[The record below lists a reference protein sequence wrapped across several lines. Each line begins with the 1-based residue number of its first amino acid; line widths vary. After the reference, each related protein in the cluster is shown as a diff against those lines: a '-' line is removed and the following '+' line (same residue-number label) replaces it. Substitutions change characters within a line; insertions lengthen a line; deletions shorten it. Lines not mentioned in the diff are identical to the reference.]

1 MSLKTFMLAGALVA
15 SFSVSAEQIVLQDGS
30 RINGKILSM
39 TGGSYQVQT
48 DSMGV
53 ITIDKSKINS
63 ISQSGG
69 QPTMS
74 NDAAMQA
81 GQSAVQSLQTT
92 IAGDQG
98 LMTSILQLQS
108 DPDMQ
113 AVLSDPELMRA
124 VQSFDLQTLQNH
136 PKIKKLM
143 TNSRVQSIQQKVS
156 P

>member
-1 MSLKTFMLAGALVA
+1 MGLKTFMLAGALVA

-63 ISQSGG
+63 ISQSGS

-81 GQSAVQSLQTT
+81 GQSAVQNLQTT